1 MLVAAALA
9 ASPVPADVDLA
20 QGIAL
25 VKEGDFERAVPRLDA
40 AIQRLGTKGAPR
52 DLAQAHLYLGIAY
65 LELDQEA
72 TARGRFRE
80 ALSQDP
86 ELRLEAS
93 SFSAQT
99 IRVFEAARAEMPP
112 RKKKGAPVLLIAG
125 GGAAAAGIAL
135 AASGGGSSTDTTT
148 TLGGP
153 TTTSPAA
160 STTTTTT
167 TTTTTPPASST
178 STTTLPAGCRFTLS
192 PALQS
197 FPSSGG
203 QGTCNISTTS
213 ACGWT
218 VESTV
223 SWITIQGGKNGVGSG
238 SVRFNVKKNN
248 GSARSGRIRLT
259 GSGDARCEIS
269 QAAAFAPVPGRVAW
283 SSSLEI
289 EDGRGRLSLG
299 AETRAVGRG
308 RTLGVSA
315 AVRGDTLVEGVLL
328 AGRGPG
334 TWRFELSGAA
344 PGSLRPLA
352 GEVILLSAEA
362 IVFRLEGR
370 PGERVAFG
378 FEAPGP

>member
-1 MLVAAALA
+1 MLVAAASV
-9 ASPVPADVDLA
+9 ASPAPADIDLA

-148 TLGGP
+148 TTLGGP

-167 TTTTTPPASST
+167 TPPASST
-178 STTTLPAGCRFTLS
+178 TTTTLPAGCRFTLS

-213 ACGWT
+213 PASSR
-218 VESTV
+218 E
-223 SWITIQGGKNGVGSG
+223 
-238 SVRFNVKKNN
+238 
-248 GSARSGRIRLT
+248 T
-259 GSGDARCEIS
+259 G
-269 QAAAFAPVPGRVAW
+269 
-283 SSSLEI
+283 
-289 EDGRGRLSLG
+289 
-299 AETRAVGRG
+299 
-308 RTLGVSA
+308 
-315 AVRGDTLVEGVLL
+315 
-328 AGRGPG
+328 
-334 TWRFELSGAA
+334 
-344 PGSLRPLA
+344 
-352 GEVILLSAEA
+352 
-362 IVFRLEGR
+362 
-370 PGERVAFG
+370 
-378 FEAPGP
+378 